1 MVKLQTIAGDSWITC
16 IGKCHEMQAAWK
28 LQSFQDLVHMPGA
41 NTTVQSDCID
51 AGVLLGILEQSFGTQ
66 SRGAVAKLVDGKG
79 YNEKAVKIRFD
90 FGKNRC
96 QLFHIRKCFKIQD
109 GNSIFQKQLCNV
121 LFAVAGGPLVV
132 NDAHRAHPSHFAPGR
147 PDAGYFAQQVV
158 HQTGQ
163 RKRGLFVFGPHHA
176 PPMADAVFP
185 HARQQV
191 ALARPGQNQVAAPV
205 IS

>member
-109 GNSIFQKQLCNV
+109 GNSIFQKQLCNFEV
-121 LFAVAGGPLVV
+121 FCFGFLWIQEEAVGIGPISP
-132 NDAHRAHPSHFAPGR
+132 AI
-147 PDAGYFAQQVV
+147 
-158 HQTGQ
+158 
-163 RKRGLFVFGPHHA
+163 KRGDSEF
-176 PPMADAVFP
+176 
-185 HARQQV
+185 
-191 ALARPGQNQVAAPV
+191 
-205 IS
+205 